1 MANKETTMST
11 TQIDDVK
18 LGCDL
23 IGDINSYIREHG
35 LKHNDTT
42 LWNDII
48 KSAPVEAHQQMA
60 QIAYELY
67 SSGYK
72 SPKMSDSQQFTRV
85 GCLALI
91 IGCCFQVMVFR
102 GSNVSFLIHLWL
114 LANAALLASQQSL
127 VLALGAQRMPV
138 WCLENAQPVCG
149 LLAIVTPIQKLLSL
163 RMK

>member
-11 TQIDDVK
+11 THIDDVK

-85 GCLALI
+85 MDFLKICTDAMQYEIKVLHPS
-91 IGCCFQVMVFR
+91 QK
-102 GSNVSFLIHLWL
+102 SNQHKQKMW
-114 LANAALLASQQSL
+114 
-127 VLALGAQRMPV
+127 R
-138 WCLENAQPVCG
+138 
-149 LLAIVTPIQKLLSL
+149 IVTQLNEIVEEYNQPKQTLFTEAHNG
-163 RMK
+163 